1 VPVEAFDSLEEIA
14 HLVRV
19 REGQVTLKESGRLLA
34 NQVIVRL
41 RSGG

>member
-19 REGQVTLKESGRLLA
+19 RDGQVTLKENVVCSR
-34 NQVIVRL
+34 IK
-41 RSGG
+41 